1 MKYFYIY
8 IFLLICFILAVS
20 YLNTY
25 LNNKC
30 KESFHS
36 GKQSFVLLG
45 DSILKNNAYV
55 TDGKSVEE
63 LLKEWTDGKTICLA
77 KDNSKINNIY
87 SQIEDIPEP
96 LNNNFT
102 TIFLSAGGNDILSYY
117 QDQENDVKNTD
128 ILDKMFESY
137 KKLIENIQSKIPNSS
152 LVLLDIYY
160 PDSAKYKQYH
170 PIISE
175 WNNKICEYASEPKN
189 NIKKVFKVSNILTE
203 QNDFSF
209 GIEPSS
215 NGSNKIVET
224 IMRSYW

>member
-8 IFLLICFILAVS
+8 IFLLICFIFAVS

-25 LNNKC
+25 LNSKC

-63 LLKEWTDGKTICLA
+63 LLKERTDGKTICLA
-77 KDNSKINNIY
+77 KDNSKINNVY

-137 KKLIENIQSKIPNSS
+137 KKLIENIQNKIPNSS

-170 PIISE
+170 PVINT
-175 WNNKICEYASEPKN
+175 WNNKLYSYALEPKN
-189 NIKKVFKVSNILTE
+189 NIASVLKVSNILNKSE
-203 QNDFSF
+203 DFSH

-215 NGSNKIVET
+215 IGSKKMVDSIIST
-224 IMRSYW
+224 Y

>member
-1 MKYFYIY
+1 MKYLYIY
-8 IFLLICFILAVS
+8 IFLLICFIFAVS

-25 LNNKC
+25 LNSKC

-36 GKQSFVLLG
+36 GKQSFILLG

-63 LLKEWTDGKTICLA
+63 LLKERTNGKTICLA
-77 KDNSKINNIY
+77 KDNSKINNVY

-137 KKLIENIQSKIPNSS
+137 KKLIENIQNKIPNSS

-170 PIISE
+170 PIINN
-175 WNNKICEYASEPKN
+175 WNNKIYSYALESKN
-189 NIKKVFKVSNILTE
+189 NIASVLRVSNILTKSD
-203 QNDFSF
+203 DFSH

-215 NGSNKIVET
+215 SGSKKMVDSILS
-224 IMRSYW
+224 SY